1 MKLRTS
7 IAAATAAALIGGG
20 ALAVPA
26 FASPQATTHK
36 LSFISVTKASVNFSK
51 TSVGVQETDVNK
63 AGKVVG
69 FDEVFGIAVSPTSS
83 VANVTIVTNGG
94 MLYATFDISLVTGK
108 ITDGKV
114 TGGTGQFKKATGT
127 LTATDINNVKT
138 AVTIT
143 YHT

>member
-7 IAAATAAALIGGG
+7 IAAVGAAAVVGSGAFALP
-20 ALAVPA
+20 ALA
-26 FASPQATTHK
+26 SPHITTHT
-36 LSFISVTKASVNFSK
+36 LTFISETKTTLSLTK
-51 TSVGVQETDVNK
+51 TSVAIQDTDVSK
-63 AGKVVG
+63 AGKIVG
-69 FDEVFGIAVSPTSS
+69 FDEIYGVAVSATASA
-83 VANVTIVTNGG
+83 ANVTIVTTGG
-94 MLYATFDISLVTGK
+94 MLYGTFDISLVTGK

-127 LTATDINNVKT
+127 LTASAINNVKT

>member
-36 LSFISVTKASVNFSK
+36 LSFISVTKTEVNFSK
-51 TSVGVQETDVNK
+51 TSVGVQETDVSK
-63 AGKVVG
+63 VGKIVG
-69 FDEVFGIAVSPTSS
+69 FDEIYGVAVSATASA
-83 VANVTIVTNGG
+83 ANVTIVTTGG
-94 MLYATFDISLVTGK
+94 MLYGTFDISLVTGK

-127 LTATDINNVKT
+127 LTASAINNVKT